1 MEKKRVL
8 IIEDQMLF
16 RTIMQDMLTA
26 EGFNVI
32 AAKDA
37 ENAFKLIETFNIDC
51 LITDLYMPDM
61 DGIEFILQLR
71 KNPKYRHI
79 PIIMYTSETNE
90 DVKKKALAAGT
101 STFLSKPSTAEKIAK
116 EINSLLKIEKL

>member
-1 MEKKRVL
+1 MEKKRIL
-8 IIEDQMLF
+8 IIEDQVLF

-32 AAKDA
+32 VAKDA
-37 ENAFKLIETFNIDC
+37 SNAMQLINTLTIDC
-51 LITDLYMPDM
+51 VITDLYMPDI

-79 PIIMYTSETNE
+79 PIIMYTSEKSEEIKN
-90 DVKKKALAAGT
+90 KALAAGV
-101 STFLSKPSTAEKIAK
+101 STFISKPSTGENIAK
-116 EINSLLKIEKL
+116 VIKSLLNIN